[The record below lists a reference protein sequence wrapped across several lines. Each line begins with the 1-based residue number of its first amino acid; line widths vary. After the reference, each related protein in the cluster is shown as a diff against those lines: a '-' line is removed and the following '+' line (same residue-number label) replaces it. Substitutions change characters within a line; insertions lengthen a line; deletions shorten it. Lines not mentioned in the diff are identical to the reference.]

1 MIGKYGMMRRTFLE
15 EHRPAEYAQM
25 LRTGTLTAHLE
36 SVSDEGKE
44 LLREQMEALERAH
57 PAPDR
62 RNQLERVRHM
72 NALKH
77 MAEEVVSSKS
87 IIRRQTSPLAS
98 IFAV

>member
-25 LRTGTLTAHLE
+25 LRTGILTAHLE

-44 LLREQMEALERAH
+44 LLQEQMEALERVY

-62 RNQLERVRHM
+62 RNQLEWVRHM

-77 MAEEVVSSKS
+77 MAEEVVLAQ
-87 IIRRQTSPLAS
+87 IIYA
-98 IFAV
+98 

>member
-25 LRTGTLTAHLE
+25 LRTGTLTAHLK
-36 SVSDEGKE
+36 SVSDEGKD
-44 LLREQMEALERAH
+44 LLQEQMEALERVY

-62 RNQLERVRHM
+62 RNQPEWVRHM

-77 MAEEVVSSKS
+77 MAEEVV
-87 IIRRQTSPLAS
+87 LAQ
-98 IFAV
+98 IVYV

>member
-1 MIGKYGMMRRTFLE
+1 MIGKYGMMRHTFLE

-25 LRTGTLTAHLE
+25 LRAGTLTAHLE

-44 LLREQMEALERAH
+44 LLREQMEALERVY

-62 RNQLERVRHM
+62 RNQLEWVRHM

-77 MAEEVVSSKS
+77 MAEEVV
-87 IIRRQTSPLAS
+87 LAQ
-98 IFAV
+98 IVYV